1 MSPVCEICPFISCVY
16 IDTAV
21 CLDEE
26 EDREEDAE
34 AENGIIV
41 GHSFPPPPPSNKQ
54 IIAIAGV

>member
-41 GHSFPPPPPSNKQ
+41 GHSFPPPHLISK
-54 IIAIAGV
+54 